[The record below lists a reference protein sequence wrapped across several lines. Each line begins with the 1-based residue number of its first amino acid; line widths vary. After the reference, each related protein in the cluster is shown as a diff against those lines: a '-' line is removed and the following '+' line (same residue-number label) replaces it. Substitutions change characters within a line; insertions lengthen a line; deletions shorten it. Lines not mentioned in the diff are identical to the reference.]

1 MFVGKFCKG
10 MRMFPHNF
18 VFVCLLEFSFTVI
31 LKEITYK
38 EKFANNRKPFKRV
51 YYTKVRVY
59 FFFAVL

>member
-18 VFVCLLEFSFTVI
+18 VFVCLLEFFFTVI

-38 EKFANNRKPFKRV
+38 EKVANNRRVKRV

>member
-38 EKFANNRKPFKRV
+38 EKVANNRRVKRV

>member
-10 MRMFPHNF
+10 MRMFPHNL

-38 EKFANNRKPFKRV
+38 EKVANNRRVKRV

>member
-38 EKFANNRKPFKRV
+38 ERVANNRRVKRV

>member
-38 EKFANNRKPFKRV
+38 EKVANNRRVKRV
-51 YYTKVRVY
+51 YYSKVRVY

>member
-38 EKFANNRKPFKRV
+38 EKVTNNRRVKRV

>member
-38 EKFANNRKPFKRV
+38 EKVANNRRVKRV
-51 YYTKVRVY
+51 YYTKVCVY

>member
-31 LKEITYK
+31 LKETTYK
-38 EKFANNRKPFKRV
+38 EKVANNRRVKRV

>member
-1 MFVGKFCKG
+1 
-10 MRMFPHNF
+10 MFPHNF

-38 EKFANNRKPFKRV
+38 EKVANNRRVKRV

>member
-38 EKFANNRKPFKRV
+38 EKVANNRRLKRV